1 MEYKDFFEKA
11 LSGAEQKYP
20 CSEIETALGNI
31 TERAKKSEQSSE
43 PGQLHTASEPAHK
56 PSNRIF
62 PILGYTVGAAALI
75 FGCVFGLKIVIENG
89 RLKEGGPESADSNVT
104 TAVTSETPEITTT
117 TSSENASANDNTD
130 ISQMLDTSMPEN
142 PFDLPPVGDYEG
154 LEYYV
159 ESYVFR
165 FDNIDSH
172 ITDLVDRDEL
182 VEWINE
188 HEQEKLKMGYG
199 IEPLTVLAFV
209 EKFGITKEQLTEAA
223 KLMRDDKY
231 TKEFAL
237 MDEDIDIIYSGDKKK
252 IIEHFHA
259 EYAVLGTDRAY
270 SPMWLYEHTAEAYK
284 AAGIA
289 PRDISKILIAYDKVF
304 RHNERNM
311 TDEAWRAFRE
321 KLVLYSHSDLLSD
334 SENVRTYTFETDIS
348 EPFGDRAFE
357 ILEEVFYG
365 EWTLQHK
372 LDMIDCIPVESMT
385 YQKCPLIIEGH
396 YGLGVFETDE
406 IYVLTYVE
414 SGAGGCYVIE
424 KNAPDI
430 MYRTDVLASSVDVYV
445 VSIGKDMPV
454 IYTDRTAEA
463 PELKTGEI
471 SVLGLKKLEHLYGTD
486 FETFLEVTMDSDGY
500 DGIEGRGKYYLAN
513 VYNAGKPEWYLVD
526 MSDSAVTLRVPYV
539 TDRNGSEQTPVYL
552 DLRFTKDDAGEWSV
566 GYSPAEKDEK
576 NPYGL
581 TLEVKDV
588 TASGLTLVISQ
599 SGGSYTGELEYSGE
613 YSIECKNG
621 DNWEPVKYLNDEVAW
636 NLVAYIVEPNTDKE
650 IKLDWE
656 RLYGLLGS
664 GEYRLMKEFSYLDE
678 SGKIST
684 QKFYVEFTLKG
695 VELN

>member
-56 PSNRIF
+56 PSNRFF

-89 RLKEGGPESADSNVT
+89 GLKEGGPESADSNVT
-104 TAVTSETPEITTT
+104 TAVTSEIPETTT
-117 TSSENASANDNTD
+117 VTSSDTSSANDNTD

-252 IIEHFHA
+252 IIEHFRA
-259 EYAVLGTDRAY
+259 EYAVLGSDRAY

-284 AAGIA
+284 AAGID
-289 PRDISKILIAYDKVF
+289 PRDILDILPAYEKMF
-304 RHNERNM
+304 RYNERNM
-311 TDEAWRAFRE
+311 NDEAWRAFLK
-321 KLVLYSHSDLLSD
+321 KLTLYGDRAFYDESSI
-334 SENVRTYTFETDIS
+334 VKTYTFETDIS

-357 ILEEVFYG
+357 ILENQFYG
-365 EWTLQHK
+365 EWELVGS
-372 LDMIDCIPVESMT
+372 P
-385 YQKCPLIIEGH
+385 
-396 YGLGVFETDE
+396 YGLLPTISFTYSKDAFVHEGPPVTGIYETDE
-406 IYVLTYVE
+406 IYVIAFSNYGV
-414 SGAGGCYVIE
+414 SACYFIE
-424 KNAPDI
+424 KNDPNT
-430 MYRTDVLASSVDVYV
+430 MYYMSDLTSEFGITV
-445 VSIGKDMPV
+445 VNCFKNNMQ
-454 IYTDRTAEA
+454 YTRSEGNSEA

-471 SVLGLKKLEHLYGTD
+471 SVLGLEKLEHLYGKD
-486 FETFLEVTMDSDGY
+486 FETFLEVTMESDGY
-500 DGIEGRGKYYLAN
+500 DDIEGRGEYYLWN

-539 TDRNGSEQTPVYL
+539 TDRSGSEQTPVYL
-552 DLRFTKDDAGEWSV
+552 DLRFTKDDTGEWSV

-581 TLEVKDV
+581 TLEVKDA
-588 TASGLTLVISQ
+588 TAYSQ
-599 SGGSYTGELEYSGE
+599 
-613 YSIECKNG
+613 
-621 DNWEPVKYLNDEVAW
+621 DNSKPNNAASDEVVDFLA
-636 NLVAYIVEPNTDKE
+636 NIEQLVNSSEQIEELKQ
-650 IKLDWE
+650 
-656 RLYGLLGS
+656 LL
-664 GEYRLMKEFSYLDE
+664 L
-678 SGKIST
+678 KI
-684 QKFYVEFTLKG
+684 EG
-695 VELN
+695 VADVQVYNSDDDS